1 MRTTCG
7 VGIGFPASASTSAFQ
22 PGPAAFLRPP
32 STAGLPRRFH
42 PPASLTPP
50 PEYYGLRPAARV
62 SKSLATFQSTGQRL
76 PWGSVPLRGINQRR
90 PHDPPGS
97 PPGSSFRP
105 RRFSRPRRLAP
116 PPAFA
121 GLFHPAATSRVCPP
135 GVSPSSRSRTG
146 FPRPFHALLPLNAPA
161 CDQRMRPRLQGF
173 APHVECGVDRCRLKP
188 RPIRAP
194 PGLLLLRVLSSRAV
208 GPPSQPLRSRRLLR

>member
-7 VGIGFPASASTSAFQ
+7 VAIGFPASASTSAFQ

-105 RRFSRPRRLAP
+105 RRFSRPRRFAP
-116 PPAFA
+116 PPTLRVCFA
-121 GLFHPAATSRVCPP
+121 PLPRPGFALQGIVPLCGAVPGFPGRVMPSWRWTHPPATSECAPAFR
-135 GVSPSSRSRTG
+135 
-146 FPRPFHALLPLNAPA
+146 ALLPASSA
-161 CDQRMRPRLQGF
+161 
-173 APHVECGVDRCRLKP
+173 VS
-188 RPIRAP
+188 
-194 PGLLLLRVLSSRAV
+194 PGTD
-208 GPPSQPLRSRRLLR
+208 